1 MPNQRSDRYII
12 SLGGSLIVPDQ
23 IDDKFLSGFKKIIEG
38 QVKKGRRFL
47 IITGGGRT
55 ARRYAQAARAL
66 KALNR
71 TDLDWLGI
79 HSTRLNAHLL
89 RTIFRDRAHA
99 RIITNPR
106 RTETAKEPI
115 VIAAGY
121 RPGWSTD
128 YVAVL
133 LAKKF
138 GFKTILNLSNIDYVY
153 DKDPR
158 KYMHAKAYKKISW
171 HEFRKL
177 VGNKW
182 DPGANVPFDPVA
194 SKLAH
199 RLRITVVTLN
209 GRQLSN
215 LENFLENKAFKGTI
229 IS

>member
-1 MPNQRSDRYII
+1 MKERYIV

-23 IDDKFLSGFKKIIEG
+23 IDGKFLSGFKKIIDR
-38 QVKKGRRFL
+38 QVKQGKRFL
-47 IITGGGRT
+47 LITGGGRT
-55 ARRYAQAARAL
+55 ARRYAEAARAL

-89 RTIFRDRAHA
+89 RTIFRVHAHP
-99 RIITNPR
+99 RIITNPH
-106 RTETAKEPI
+106 RTERAKEPI

-138 GFKTILNLSNIDYVY
+138 GIKTILNLSNTDYVY

-158 KYMHAKAYKKISW
+158 KFKNARAYKKISW
-171 HEFRKL
+171 HDFRKL

-194 SKLAH
+194 SKLAQK
-199 RLRITVVTLN
+199 LKIKVVTLN
-209 GRQLSN
+209 GRQLPN
-215 LENFLENKAFKGTI
+215 LENFLENKIFKGTI
-229 IS
+229 IA